1 MNTQQVNPQVIEM
14 INKILID
21 RFEVPTEKLVPAS
34 EIKDDLRLDSLDFVD
49 MFILLEQE
57 TGKTAQN
64 VDFMKIRTLGDIY
77 SLVDEISRQ
86 PN

>member
-1 MNTQQVNPQVIEM
+1 MNTQQVNPQVVEM
-14 INKILID
+14 INKILVD
-21 RFEVPTEKLVPAS
+21 RFEVPVEKLVPAS

-77 SLVDEISRQ
+77 TLVDEISRQ

>member
-1 MNTQQVNPQVIEM
+1 VNTQSVNPKVIEM

-21 RFEVPTEKLVPAS
+21 RFEVPVEKLIPGS

-77 SLVDEISRQ
+77 ILVDEISRQ

>member
-1 MNTQQVNPQVIEM
+1 MNTQQVNPQIVEM
-14 INKILID
+14 INKILVD
-21 RFEVPTEKLVPAS
+21 RFEVPVEKLVPAS

-77 SLVDEISRQ
+77 TLVDEISRQ